1 MTGVDAGQSG
11 RPNPSGRPAGAGSKD
26 EILARIRGALVDAP
40 VRKPVP
46 RGYERAGAPSVDAVA
61 LFAERASD
69 YRATVEIVPSA
80 GVPAA
85 VRAALDAHGA
95 RRVVVPTGFP
105 QQWLDGAGTFEWMS
119 DEPPLSIADLD
130 AADGVV
136 TTAALAIALTG
147 TIVLD
152 AGPGQGRRALSL
164 LPDLHVCVV
173 RADQVAAT
181 VPAAI
186 ARLDPRRPQTWI
198 SGPSATSD
206 IELNRV
212 EGVHGPRNLHIVVA
226 R

>member
-1 MTGVDAGQSG
+1 MSG
-11 RPNPSGRPAGAGSKD
+11 AETRLPSAKD
-26 EILARIRGALVDAP
+26 EILARIREALADAP
-40 VRKPVP
+40 TPPAPP
-46 RGYERAGAPSVDAVA
+46 RAYDREPDPAVDVVA
-61 LFAERASD
+61 LFAERAGD
-69 YRATVEIVPSA
+69 YRATVHVVPVD
-80 GVPAA
+80 GVADA
-85 VRAALDAHGA
+85 IGAALRLHGA
-95 RRVVVPTGFP
+95 RRIVVPPEFP
-105 QQWLDGAGTFEWMS
+105 EPWLDGADGIEWLR
-119 DEPPLSIADLD
+119 DDPPLAVADLD

-152 AGPGQGRRALSL
+152 AAAGQGRRALSL

-173 RADQVAAT
+173 RADQVAAN

-186 ARLDPRRPQTWI
+186 ARIDPRRPLTWI

-212 EGVHGPRNLHIVVA
+212 DDVHGPRNLHVIVV

>member
-1 MTGVDAGQSG
+1 MTDVDADHGG
-11 RPNPSGRPAGAGSKD
+11 RGDASGRPAGAGSKH
-26 EILARIRGALVDAP
+26 EILGRIRGALIDAP
-40 VRKPVP
+40 ARQPVP
-46 RGYERAGAPSVDAVA
+46 RGYERAVASSVDAVA
-61 LFAERASD
+61 LFAERAGD
-69 YRATVEIVPSA
+69 YRAAVEIVPSA
-80 GVPAA
+80 EVPAA
-85 VRAALDAHGA
+85 VREALDAHGA
-95 RRVVVPTGFP
+95 RRVVVPMGFP
-105 QQWLDGAGTFEWMS
+105 RQWLDGAGPFEWLN

-173 RADQVAAT
+173 RADQIAAT